1 MKCLKCD
8 KEFEDGLSNCP
19 FCGQEVENTEME
31 MPQLKKDD
39 EEENT
44 EVTKEIAS
52 LSPDEEDTESRELDK
67 TVSIS
72 SLSDTK
78 ELKDLSLI
86 DDINKQIDTINEE
99 ENKEDVEINEE
110 YKEENLSSKES
121 FYKRRKVLF
130 ITGIVSLILAIIII
144 SVLLLKKDNN
154 DNDIVTDYLK
164 EYETALQTY
173 YDTEEID
180 DVIYVLESVKNDE
193 AKVKKIQSKTRVI
206 FDSWVLLYIDEEA
219 DSLDEYD
226 EITDKYKKLLNGLH
240 TYAIVKLDD
249 NYITA
254 LTDYDYEELRK
265 QIENIYSDC
274 IVFFDALSYYN
285 EKDYDRAYYMFD
297 VIDENNSYYERS
309 KSYKNRILN
318 NVIAL
323 LNNDINKITLGIDE
337 LTDEAKLQKYV
348 SVEEVI
354 ISYNSVYSNLNL
366 NDNKEYQE
374 LLNLYTS
381 KVSEYTDLVS
391 SNSEKE
397 NQQNEPN
404 NDDTQ
409 QEDSENQDNNN
420 QEQTESPLPCSAF
433 HQTEYSPF
441 QPHLY
446 GIFYSKVVVDGT
458 SSVIRKNLAE

>member
-52 LSPDEEDTESRELDK
+52 LSPDEEDTESSELDK

-110 YKEENLSSKES
+110 SKEENAKEENLSSKES

-265 QIENIYSDC
+265 QIEDIYSDC

-409 QEDSENQDNNN
+409 QEDSGNQDDNN
-420 QEQTESPLPCSAF
+420 QEQIESPSDD
-433 HQTEYSPF
+433 T
-441 QPHLY
+441 
-446 GIFYSKVVVDGT
+446 VVVPNNE
-458 SSVIRKNLAE
+458 VRIQ

>member
-52 LSPDEEDTESRELDK
+52 LSPDEEDTESSELDK

-110 YKEENLSSKES
+110 SKEENLSSKES

-193 AKVKKIQSKTRVI
+193 SKVKKIQSKTRVI

-265 QIENIYSDC
+265 QIEDVYSDC

-323 LNNDINKITLGIDE
+323 LNNDIDKITLGIDE

-409 QEDSENQDNNN
+409 QEEPENQDDNN
-420 QEQTESPLPCSAF
+420 QEQTESPSDD
-433 HQTEYSPF
+433 T
-441 QPHLY
+441 
-446 GIFYSKVVVDGT
+446 VVVPNNE
-458 SSVIRKNLAE
+458 VRIQ

>member
-1 MKCLKCD
+1 MKCLKFD

-44 EVTKEIAS
+44 EVTKEIVS
-52 LSPDEEDTESRELDK
+52 LSPDEEDTESSELDK

-110 YKEENLSSKES
+110 SKEENPKEENLSSKES

-265 QIENIYSDC
+265 QIEDIYSDC

-409 QEDSENQDNNN
+409 QEDSENQDDNN
-420 QEQTESPLPCSAF
+420 QEQTESSSDD
-433 HQTEYSPF
+433 T
-441 QPHLY
+441 
-446 GIFYSKVVVDGT
+446 VVVPNNE
-458 SSVIRKNLAE
+458 VRIQ

>member
-52 LSPDEEDTESRELDK
+52 LSPDEEDTESSELDK

-110 YKEENLSSKES
+110 SKEENLSSKES

-180 DVIYVLESVKNDE
+180 DAIYVLESVKNDE

-265 QIENIYSDC
+265 QIEDIYSDC

-354 ISYNSVYSNLNL
+354 ISYNSIYSNLNL

-409 QEDSENQDNNN
+409 QEEQENQDDNN
-420 QEQTESPLPCSAF
+420 QEQIESPSDD
-433 HQTEYSPF
+433 T
-441 QPHLY
+441 
-446 GIFYSKVVVDGT
+446 VVVPNNE
-458 SSVIRKNLAE
+458 VRIQ

>member
-52 LSPDEEDTESRELDK
+52 LSPDEEDTESSELDK

-110 YKEENLSSKES
+110 SKEENLSSKES

-193 AKVKKIQSKTRVI
+193 SKVKKIQSKTRVI

-265 QIENIYSDC
+265 QIENVYSDC

-323 LNNDINKITLGIDE
+323 LDNDINKITLGIDE

-409 QEDSENQDNNN
+409 QEEPENQDDNN
-420 QEQTESPLPCSAF
+420 QEQTESPSDD
-433 HQTEYSPF
+433 T
-441 QPHLY
+441 
-446 GIFYSKVVVDGT
+446 VVVPNNE
-458 SSVIRKNLAE
+458 VRIQ

>member
-52 LSPDEEDTESRELDK
+52 LSPDEEDTESSELDK

-110 YKEENLSSKES
+110 SKEENLSSKES

-144 SVLLLKKDNN
+144 SILLLKKDNN

-265 QIENIYSDC
+265 QIEDVYSDC

-323 LNNDINKITLGIDE
+323 LNNDIDKITLGIDE

-409 QEDSENQDNNN
+409 QEGQENQDDNN
-420 QEQTESPLPCSAF
+420 QEQTESPSDD
-433 HQTEYSPF
+433 T
-441 QPHLY
+441 
-446 GIFYSKVVVDGT
+446 VVVPNNE
-458 SSVIRKNLAE
+458 VRIQ

>member
-1 MKCLKCD
+1 
-8 KEFEDGLSNCP
+8 
-19 FCGQEVENTEME
+19 
-31 MPQLKKDD
+31 
-39 EEENT
+39 
-44 EVTKEIAS
+44 TKEIVS
-52 LSPDEEDTESRELDK
+52 LSPDEEDTESSELDK

-110 YKEENLSSKES
+110 YKEENAKEENLSSKES

-265 QIENIYSDC
+265 QIEDIYSDC

-409 QEDSENQDNNN
+409 QEEPENQDDNN
-420 QEQTESPLPCSAF
+420 QEQTESPSDD
-433 HQTEYSPF
+433 T
-441 QPHLY
+441 
-446 GIFYSKVVVDGT
+446 VVVPNNE
-458 SSVIRKNLAE
+458 VRIQ

>member
-420 QEQTESPLPCSAF
+420 QEQTESSSDD
-433 HQTEYSPF
+433 T
-441 QPHLY
+441 
-446 GIFYSKVVVDGT
+446 VVVPNNE
-458 SSVIRKNLAE
+458 VRIQ

>member
-52 LSPDEEDTESRELDK
+52 LSPDEEDIESSELDK

-99 ENKEDVEINEE
+99 ENKEDIEINEE
-110 YKEENLSSKES
+110 SKEENLSSKES

-265 QIENIYSDC
+265 QIEDIYSDC

-409 QEDSENQDNNN
+409 QEEQENQDDNN
-420 QEQTESPLPCSAF
+420 QEQTESPSDD
-433 HQTEYSPF
+433 T
-441 QPHLY
+441 
-446 GIFYSKVVVDGT
+446 VVVPNNE
-458 SSVIRKNLAE
+458 VRIQ

>member
-52 LSPDEEDTESRELDK
+52 LSPDEEDTESSELDK

-110 YKEENLSSKES
+110 SKEENAKEENLSSKES

-265 QIENIYSDC
+265 QIEDIYSDC

-409 QEDSENQDNNN
+409 QEDSENQDDNN
-420 QEQTESPLPCSAF
+420 QEQTESPSDD
-433 HQTEYSPF
+433 T
-441 QPHLY
+441 
-446 GIFYSKVVVDGT
+446 VVVPNNE
-458 SSVIRKNLAE
+458 VRIQ

>member
-52 LSPDEEDTESRELDK
+52 LSPDEEDTESSELDK

-110 YKEENLSSKES
+110 SKEENAKEENLSSKES

-265 QIENIYSDC
+265 QIEDVYSDC

-420 QEQTESPLPCSAF
+420 QEQTESSSDD
-433 HQTEYSPF
+433 T
-441 QPHLY
+441 
-446 GIFYSKVVVDGT
+446 VVVPNNE
-458 SSVIRKNLAE
+458 VRIQ

>member
-52 LSPDEEDTESRELDK
+52 LSPDEEDTESSELDK

-110 YKEENLSSKES
+110 SKEENLSSKES

-420 QEQTESPLPCSAF
+420 QEQTESSSDD
-433 HQTEYSPF
+433 T
-441 QPHLY
+441 
-446 GIFYSKVVVDGT
+446 VVVPNNE
-458 SSVIRKNLAE
+458 VRIQ

>member
-52 LSPDEEDTESRELDK
+52 LSPDEEDTESSELDK

-110 YKEENLSSKES
+110 SKEENLSSKES

-144 SVLLLKKDNN
+144 SILLLKKDNN

-265 QIENIYSDC
+265 QIEDVYSDC

-323 LNNDINKITLGIDE
+323 LNNDIDKITLGIDE

-409 QEDSENQDNNN
+409 QEEQENQDDNN
-420 QEQTESPLPCSAF
+420 QEQTESPSDD
-433 HQTEYSPF
+433 T
-441 QPHLY
+441 
-446 GIFYSKVVVDGT
+446 VVVPNNE
-458 SSVIRKNLAE
+458 VRIQ

>member
-52 LSPDEEDTESRELDK
+52 LSPDEEDTESSELDK

-110 YKEENLSSKES
+110 YKEENAKEENLSSKES

-265 QIENIYSDC
+265 QIEDVYSDC

-409 QEDSENQDNNN
+409 QEDSENQDDNN
-420 QEQTESPLPCSAF
+420 QEQTESPSDD
-433 HQTEYSPF
+433 T
-441 QPHLY
+441 
-446 GIFYSKVVVDGT
+446 VVVPNNE
-458 SSVIRKNLAE
+458 VRIQ

>member
-52 LSPDEEDTESRELDK
+52 LSPNEEDTESSELDK

-110 YKEENLSSKES
+110 SKEENLSSKES

-144 SVLLLKKDNN
+144 SILLLKKDNN

-265 QIENIYSDC
+265 QIEDIYSDC

-409 QEDSENQDNNN
+409 QEEQENQDDNN
-420 QEQTESPLPCSAF
+420 QEQTESPSDD
-433 HQTEYSPF
+433 T
-441 QPHLY
+441 
-446 GIFYSKVVVDGT
+446 VVVPNNE
-458 SSVIRKNLAE
+458 VRIQ

>member
-52 LSPDEEDTESRELDK
+52 LSPDEEDTESSELDK

-110 YKEENLSSKES
+110 SKEENAKEENLSSKES

-265 QIENIYSDC
+265 QIENVYSDC

-354 ISYNSVYSNLNL
+354 ISYNSIYSNLNL

-409 QEDSENQDNNN
+409 QEDSENQDDNN
-420 QEQTESPLPCSAF
+420 QEQTESSSDD
-433 HQTEYSPF
+433 T
-441 QPHLY
+441 
-446 GIFYSKVVVDGT
+446 VVVPNNE
-458 SSVIRKNLAE
+458 VRIQ

>member
-8 KEFEDGLSNCP
+8 NEFEDGLSNCP

-52 LSPDEEDTESRELDK
+52 LSPDEEDTESSELDK

-110 YKEENLSSKES
+110 SKEENLSSKES

-144 SVLLLKKDNN
+144 SILLLKKDNN

-265 QIENIYSDC
+265 QIEDVYSDC

-409 QEDSENQDNNN
+409 QEDSENQDDNN
-420 QEQTESPLPCSAF
+420 QEQIESPSDD
-433 HQTEYSPF
+433 T
-441 QPHLY
+441 
-446 GIFYSKVVVDGT
+446 VVVPNNE
-458 SSVIRKNLAE
+458 VRIQ

>member
-52 LSPDEEDTESRELDK
+52 LSPDEEDTESSELDK

-110 YKEENLSSKES
+110 YKEENAKEENLSSKES

-265 QIENIYSDC
+265 QIEDIYSDC

-409 QEDSENQDNNN
+409 QEDSENQDDNN
-420 QEQTESPLPCSAF
+420 QEQTESSSDD
-433 HQTEYSPF
+433 T
-441 QPHLY
+441 
-446 GIFYSKVVVDGT
+446 VVVPNNE
-458 SSVIRKNLAE
+458 VRIQ

>member
-409 QEDSENQDNNN
+409 QEEQENQDDNN
-420 QEQTESPLPCSAF
+420 QEQTESPSDD
-433 HQTEYSPF
+433 T
-441 QPHLY
+441 
-446 GIFYSKVVVDGT
+446 VVVPNNE
-458 SSVIRKNLAE
+458 VRIQ

>member
-52 LSPDEEDTESRELDK
+52 LSPDEEDTESSELDK

-110 YKEENLSSKES
+110 SKEENPKEENLSSKES

-265 QIENIYSDC
+265 QIEDIYSDC

-409 QEDSENQDNNN
+409 QEDSENQDDNN
-420 QEQTESPLPCSAF
+420 QEQTESSSDD
-433 HQTEYSPF
+433 T
-441 QPHLY
+441 
-446 GIFYSKVVVDGT
+446 VVVPNNE
-458 SSVIRKNLAE
+458 VRIQ

>member
-19 FCGQEVENTEME
+19 FCGQEVENTGME

-52 LSPDEEDTESRELDK
+52 LSPDEEDTESSELDK

-110 YKEENLSSKES
+110 SKEENLSSKES

-144 SVLLLKKDNN
+144 SILLLKKDNN

-265 QIENIYSDC
+265 QIEDIYSDC

-323 LNNDINKITLGIDE
+323 LNNDINKITIGIDE

-409 QEDSENQDNNN
+409 QEDSGNQDDNN
-420 QEQTESPLPCSAF
+420 QEQIESPSDD
-433 HQTEYSPF
+433 T
-441 QPHLY
+441 
-446 GIFYSKVVVDGT
+446 VVVPNNE
-458 SSVIRKNLAE
+458 VRIQ

>member
-52 LSPDEEDTESRELDK
+52 LSPDEEDTESSELDK

-110 YKEENLSSKES
+110 SKEENAKEENLSSKES

-409 QEDSENQDNNN
+409 QEDSENQDDNN
-420 QEQTESPLPCSAF
+420 QEQIESPSDD
-433 HQTEYSPF
+433 T
-441 QPHLY
+441 
-446 GIFYSKVVVDGT
+446 VVVPNNE
-458 SSVIRKNLAE
+458 VRIQ

>member
-19 FCGQEVENTEME
+19 FCGQVVENTEME

-52 LSPDEEDTESRELDK
+52 LSPDEEDTESSELDK

-110 YKEENLSSKES
+110 SKEENLSSKES

-265 QIENIYSDC
+265 QIENVYSDC

-323 LNNDINKITLGIDE
+323 LDNDINKITLGIDE

-409 QEDSENQDNNN
+409 QEEQENQDDNN
-420 QEQTESPLPCSAF
+420 QEQTESPSDD
-433 HQTEYSPF
+433 T
-441 QPHLY
+441 
-446 GIFYSKVVVDGT
+446 VVVPNNE
-458 SSVIRKNLAE
+458 VRIQ

>member
-44 EVTKEIAS
+44 EVIKEIAS
-52 LSPDEEDTESRELDK
+52 LSPDEEDTESSELDK

-110 YKEENLSSKES
+110 SKEENAKEENLSSKES

-265 QIENIYSDC
+265 QIEDIYSDC

-409 QEDSENQDNNN
+409 QEDSENQDDNN
-420 QEQTESPLPCSAF
+420 QEQIESPSDD
-433 HQTEYSPF
+433 T
-441 QPHLY
+441 
-446 GIFYSKVVVDGT
+446 VVVPNNE
-458 SSVIRKNLAE
+458 VRIQ